1 MSSEVIGQR
10 LAQLRSELGTP
21 DEKRWS
27 RARVGEATGVPL
39 NALTVLENKGAG
51 TIETLTTLL
60 VFYHGHGFN
69 PTWVILSDNST
80 VSKWVAAENV
90 KTVPAAMVA
99 QKLADFKGRMLQV
112 IDEARMELENG

>member
-10 LAQLRSELGTP
+10 LAQLRSELGGP

-39 NALTVLENKGAG
+39 NALTVLENKGSG

-60 VFYHGHGFN
+60 TFYHGHGFN
-69 PTWVILSDNST
+69 PTWVMLPDNAT
-80 VSKWVAAENV
+80 VSKWMSADNE
-90 KTVPAAMVA
+90 KTVPAAVVA
-99 QKLADFKGRMLQV
+99 QELAGFRSRMLRA
-112 IDEARMELENG
+112 IDEARKEMENG